1 MSYVTTDVEKK
12 AAIDQLQKA
21 LQADDADEKDFH
33 VREAIQL
40 LQLADRP
47 VSTDAGSTNELVE

>member
-1 MSYVTTDVEKK
+1 MTTKVEEK
-12 AAIDQLQKA
+12 AVIEQLQEA
-21 LQADDADEKDFH
+21 LRADDADEKDFH

-47 VSTDAGSTNELVE
+47 ASTDGEGASELVE